1 MTTTYPSRGGVLS
14 AGLLLLIAL
23 GIFII
28 FDLEIA
34 LSINTYITLA
44 YAAFWLIIGYLI
56 LRQHPKRYKLSLLA
70 IFLTAILVIYSI
82 DWNSRKPFLRDFH
95 RIEIGMA
102 ATQVDQMMDDYI
114 KFIGPTTQLNAQGD
128 VVAGKISYRHTR
140 QGWGDSDVIMLTI
153 ESGQI
158 IEISYY
164 PN

>member
-95 RIEIGMA
+95 RIEIGMT
-102 ATQVDQMMDDYI
+102 ATQVDQMMKNYI

-128 VVAGKISYRHTR
+128 ILAGKISYRHTR
-140 QGWGDSDVIMLTI
+140 QGWGDSDVIILTI
-153 ESGQI
+153 ENSQI
-158 IEISYY
+158 VEISYY
-164 PN
+164 PD